1 MPKIQNF
8 IQLSL
13 NLTKLCRIKRNH
25 WVNFDLSRH
34 IQHEL
39 LLFDNKQWVKTHS
52 LSNFFLNSKQNSVEI
67 FLYKV
72 HIMCSKC
79 PPPAEAHAFRRL
91 QKSLIALLIVVCGK
105 SSQICCS
112 ALFSSE
118 IVLSFEWS
126 LWNAWSIAPH
136 NDSKVGWGLVNL
148 VAIHPLRWSWYGEKW
163 KFIGWL
169 HFIRHN
175 FIKFRDIE

>member
-1 MPKIQNF
+1 MAENFKRKILSMPKIQNF

-91 QKSLIALLIVVCGK
+91 QKSLIALLIVVCSK
-105 SSQICCS
+105 SSQICCT
-112 ALFSSE
+112 AVHL
-118 IVLSFEWS
+118 LAPEWS
-126 LWNAWSIAPH
+126 WALSEVYEMPEA
-136 NDSKVGWGLVNL
+136 L
-148 VAIHPLRWSWYGEKW
+148 
-163 KFIGWL
+163 
-169 HFIRHN
+169 
-175 FIKFRDIE
+175 